1 MLFWLSD
8 EDEKTTLKSY
18 HEKFLNTEL
27 ALYKYRLSEAERVIG
42 SYRMI
47 MTKGEII
54 ETVRRRM

>member
-18 HEKFLNTEL
+18 HEKFLNTEF
-27 ALYKYRLSEAERVIG
+27 ALYKYRLSEAGRVRG

-47 MTKGEII
+47 MKGEII